1 MAEPVPTSRACFATP
16 ATAVSCERAHP
27 IMKPTFTACSR
38 NSASSEQASSA
49 IGMWIGVSLRSGICG
64 QIAWVLEVDAR
75 RQGIGFVRAG
85 EWERKHD
92 DEELIPSHIG

>member
-1 MAEPVPTSRACFATP
+1 
-16 ATAVSCERAHP
+16 
-27 IMKPTFTACSR
+27 
-38 NSASSEQASSA
+38 
-49 IGMWIGVSLRSGICG
+49 MWIGVSLRSGICG